1 MPRGK
6 KRKTAETLEA
16 AEVKLTGSVEQVTE
30 ETVAPVEEVVEETVA
45 PVEEVVEETVAPL
58 VLTQEEVIAQAN
70 DAVEVKET
78 VEDVSVE
85 VNSIKFNRRFVFID
99 GEKRSITRKQH
110 NELTKGDYSCID
122 ILKK

>member
-16 AEVKLTGSVEQVTE
+16 AEVKLTGSVEQVT
-30 ETVAPVEEVVEETVA
+30 EETVA